1 MWTSPLTTVSTVHER
16 CCILLTTGTVVT
28 YLAPMIF
35 GSYPKFG
42 NPLITVAFPHALEN
56 PDMFGAL
63 VTFAQAHVDTLVRPD
78 GKPSVE
84 SLMYWGK
91 TVSLLRDKMSDPERC
106 ADDAAILSNIY
117 LMGAASRFQEQEA
130 CNTFYLG
137 LQRMVQ
143 IRGGL
148 DKLGL
153 DGYVKNCILYIDG
166 LGLASDDA
174 SEAGSP
180 PTSES
185 SMPTVQTESPS
196 PPATTVSES
205 PLQYPTHPF
214 PPDLCELVAK
224 LTPGF
229 IDLAMHH
236 YLSIELLRPLERLLY
251 WAAQPGMVL
260 LEHGP
265 GEHLYDLRKVGSRVP
280 GPTKE
285 RSKRNTEQLVCLA
298 FMLLSIEVFT
308 GIRGN
313 RLNEA
318 RWKLIKTLV
327 VEDFSS
333 KGRLDAEGKLECEL
347 KAWFI
352 IMASHAGTEDESA
365 LTLDGQKINDTMMD
379 RLLDD
384 EASAP
389 KARSKLE
396 FPYARRWKGPKGL
409 RAVLARFFIDDRLD
423 REWRARWRSHMDRKG
438 IALHPDDQKDVSE
451 PMAKEE
457 EDEDDEATK
466 SRILR
471 YVRERS
477 RLAFVDEQERL
488 HVMEDGRRRTEQH
501 TDYEASRP
509 VGGSQ
514 IELSLVD

>member
-1 MWTSPLTTVSTVHER
+1 
-16 CCILLTTGTVVT
+16 
-28 YLAPMIF
+28 MIF

-63 VTFAQAHVDTLVRPD
+63 VTFSQAHVDTLLRPD

-91 TVSLLRDKMSDPERC
+91 TVSLLREKMNDPERC

-117 LMGAASRFQEQEA
+117 LMGAAARFQEQEA

-166 LGLASDDA
+166 LGLASDEPA
-174 SEAGSP
+174 EADSP
-180 PTSES
+180 PKSES
-185 SMPTVQTESPS
+185 TMPTVQSEASTPS
-196 PPATTVSES
+196 NSTANER
-205 PLQYPTHPF
+205 PLTYPSHPF
-214 PPDLCELVAK
+214 PPDLCTLVAK
-224 LTPGF
+224 ISPGF
-229 IDLAMHH
+229 IDLAMSH
-236 YLSIELLRPLERLLY
+236 YLSIEVLNVLERLLF
-251 WAAQPGMVL
+251 WAAKPGMVL

-265 GEHLYDLRKVGSRVP
+265 GEHLYDLRKLGSRLP
-280 GPTKE
+280 SPTQE

-298 FMLLSIEVFT
+298 FMTLSIEVFT

-318 RWKLIKTLV
+318 RWRLV
-327 VEDFSS
+327 KALVIDDRTS
-333 KGRLDAEGKLECEL
+333 KGKNDAESKLECEL

-352 IMASHAGTEDESA
+352 IMASHAGTEDDSA
-365 LTLDGQKINDTMMD
+365 HNLDGLKIQDVLMD

-384 EASAP
+384 EASNPDP
-389 KARSKLE
+389 KARSE
-396 FPYARRWKGPKGL
+396 FPYARRWRSPRGL
-409 RAVLARFFIDDRLD
+409 RQVLARFFIDERLD
-423 REWRARWRSHMDRKG
+423 KEWRACWHSHMDRRG
-438 IALHPDDQKDVSE
+438 IKVHPDDE
-451 PMAKEE
+451 PRDGEDTALHKEEEE
-457 EDEDDEATK
+457 EDEEATRA
-466 SRILR
+466 RILA

-477 RLAFVDEQERL
+477 RLAFVQEREKE
-488 HVMEDGRRRTEQH
+488 HSMVDTMEPPIQQVNYG
-501 TDYEASRP
+501 YS
-509 VGGSQ
+509 GGTQ
-514 IELSLVD
+514 IELSLDDF